1 MKQKCGWLWVNS
13 PPVYLRLS
21 EKKANSKRERRI
33 KRGMRHYH
41 LHPSGLRCSNLLLN
55 ITVTFA
61 SRSRKGWSSSL
72 IGIEYSIDR
81 SLCHVT
87 GVVGS
92 GFGGESRPQKKN
104 PKRLVKNIN
113 YLKKGHK
120 TLDQVMNILIGPA
133 PFFPIQ
139 YNPFHTT
146 QQYISFHS
154 FPLLSIP
161 YA

>member
-1 MKQKCGWLWVNS
+1 
-13 PPVYLRLS
+13 
-21 EKKANSKRERRI
+21 
-33 KRGMRHYH
+33 MRPGQGKDVH
-41 LHPSGLRCSNLLLN
+41 LVLKVLN
-55 ITVTFA
+55 YF
-61 SRSRKGWSSSL
+61 
-72 IGIEYSIDR
+72 IDR

-87 GVVGS
+87 VVVGS

-161 YA
+161 YAYSNIPVQPNPVRPIHIHNPKSPNPAHRLIKKSNKEV